1 MGTVETESD
10 GWRVWVP
17 VVDKTKWVDPHPP
30 AILSGAVWT
39 QPETLWADFAF
50 STPGTGMTLHDVQQ
64 GAIGDCWFL
73 AVVTTLFWCDPDR
86 VRRMFVTDEERGV
99 YTFRFRVGGVRHP
112 IEISVD
118 YLIPCIDSQPIGC
131 RPHAPPDGGVLA
143 IWPILW
149 EKALAKLMGG
159 YEALNGGLASTAFGL
174 LTERRVY
181 SVMER
186 LQRSKR
192 KSLYNPRALWKLL
205 VDGKRGGAFMA
216 LSFREG
222 EEAIAMGLI
231 PHHAYGILSVSLVN
245 LETDGIVRLV
255 RIHNPWGKCT
265 GWKGNWCDSDLDSWS
280 TKTKA
285 TDVDGRMQS
294 IRDHL
299 HPQSTQKATATAM
312 APDGTFFMHI
322 CHVARY
328 IQRLDVAVAPPN
340 DILKVEESA
349 AQSN

>member
-1 MGTVETESD
+1 MGTVETESG

-17 VVDKTKWVDPHPP
+17 NKVVGKTKWVDQHPP
-30 AILSGAVWT
+30 AILPGAVWI
-39 QPETLWADFAF
+39 QPETLWVNFAF
-50 STPGTGMTLHDVQQ
+50 ATPATGMALHDVQQ

-86 VRRMFVTDEERGV
+86 VRKMFVVDEERGV

-118 YLIPCIDSQPIGC
+118 CLIPCIDTKPIGC
-131 RPHAPPDGGVLA
+131 QAHAPSGGGVLS

-159 YEALNGGLASTAFGL
+159 YEALNGGLATTAFGL

-186 LQRSKR
+186 LQWPDRE
-192 KSLYNPRALWKLL
+192 SLHNPRALWKLL
-205 VDGKRGGAFMA
+205 VDQKRGGAFMA

-222 EEAIAMGLI
+222 EEALGLI

-245 LETDGIVRLV
+245 LKTDRIVRLV
-255 RIHNPWGKCT
+255 RLHNPWGKCAV
-265 GWKGNWCDSDLDSWS
+265 WKGNWCDLDSDSWAME
-280 TKTKA
+280 TKD
-285 TDVDGRMQS
+285 TDVDGRIQS

-299 HPQSTQKATATAM
+299 HPRATA
-312 APDGTFFMHI
+312 DGTFFMHI

-328 IQRLDVAVAPPN
+328 IQRLDVAVAP
-340 DILKVEESA
+340 IFRESA
-349 AQSN
+349 VQSN